1 MEILQKLNY
10 VRVWPTNFHGFLKK
24 GRFILRQQVKSD
36 IFDSLMTFFVI
47 LNTIVLS
54 MNQYGLTEEMDILLE
69 IFNLYFTWIFI
80 FEMSW
85 KILAIGINKYVADKM
100 NCLDGF
106 VVILSVIEL
115 IAVTIVT
122 GSSGEGNN
130 LSAFKTVRMLRVFR
144 VFRIGRILRAL

>member
-1 MEILQKLNY
+1 
-10 VRVWPTNFHGFLKK
+10 
-24 GRFILRQQVKSD
+24 
-36 IFDSLMTFFVI
+36 
-47 LNTIVLS
+47 